1 MTNDFLVESGFHQSF
16 ALNYLYLVAV
26 GKLMVDIQMTLLN
39 LCLHMLSSLIK
50 WYMWR
55 KTFELNSLEVHR
67 TNTLYRVYV

>member
-1 MTNDFLVESGFHQSF
+1 MTNDFLVESGFHQRF

-39 LCLHMLSSLIK
+39 LCLHMLYSLIK